1 MTMRTSIAERVVS
14 VLAVSVVS
22 ILLVTIG
29 MAMYVSSATAQEA
42 STGTQAK
49 SKLNFST
56 EPSPAQKGSN
66 TIRVK
71 ITDPAGKPITG
82 ADVTVTFFMAAMPSM
97 NMSAMKTTI
106 TASEKDSGT
115 YEGKGDLGSAGMWQ
129 VTINA
134 TKGGHRIATKKLT
147 IKATGGM

>member
-1 MTMRTSIAERVVS
+1 MTMKTSIAERLLS

-29 MAMYVSSATAQEA
+29 MAVYVSSARAQET
-42 STGTQAK
+42 STGTQAQY
-49 SKLNFST
+49 KLDFST

-66 TIRVK
+66 TVRVK
-71 ITDPAGKPITG
+71 ITDSAGKPITG
-82 ADVTVTFFMAAMPSM
+82 ANVRVTFFMAAMPSM
-97 NMSAMKTTI
+97 NMPAMKTTI
-106 TASEKDSGT
+106 TASEKDNET

-134 TKGGHRIATKKLT
+134 TKGGHTIATKKLT
-147 IKATGGM
+147 IKAMGGM